1 MPVLAGA
8 GPCLSPLTSRL
19 ACRSN
24 MADRR
29 LQVFYTV
36 AKQLSFTRAA
46 EQLFMTQPAVT
57 FQVKQLEDH
66 FNTRLF
72 ERNHGRIALTPAGRM
87 VLEYAE
93 RILAMSEEMDTRV
106 ADLTGAVAG
115 PLLLGASTTIAE
127 FILPQILGEFKAL
140 HPEVQAHMT
149 VANSET
155 IVNRVAD
162 HTIDVGL
169 IESPSYLP
177 SLQNEVCCDDE
188 LVLICAPGHPLAQHK
203 TVRAQE
209 IAALPFV
216 RREPGSGTR
225 EFTDNY
231 LRECGVPPED
241 LNQVMELGSP
251 EAMKGVVE
259 TGIAVAI
266 VSRVTIAKEVKL
278 GSLVAVPLSPR
289 LMRTLSVVH
298 PREKFRS
305 RLLTT
310 FVDFAM
316 GRMREMAAGHAAKL
330 RPPA

>member
-1 MPVLAGA
+1 
-8 GPCLSPLTSRL
+8 
-19 ACRSN
+19 

-36 AKQLSFTRAA
+36 AKQLSFTKAA

-57 FQVKQLEDH
+57 FQVKQLEEH

-72 ERNHGRIALTPAGRM
+72 ERSHGRIALTPPGRL
-87 VLEYAE
+87 VLDYAE
-93 RILAMSEEMDTRV
+93 RILALSEEMDTRV
-106 ADLTGAVAG
+106 GELTGAVAG

-127 FILPQILGEFKAL
+127 FILPQILGEFKAQ
-140 HPEVQAHMT
+140 HPEVQAHLT

-169 IESPSYLP
+169 IESPTYLP

-188 LVLICAPGHPLAQHK
+188 LVLICAPDHALAQRK
-203 TVRAQE
+203 TVKAQE
-209 IAALPFV
+209 IAAMPIV

-231 LRECGVPPED
+231 LRQCGVAPED
-241 LNQVMELGSP
+241 LNLVMELGSP

-266 VSRVTIAKEVKL
+266 VSRATIAKEVRL
-278 GSLVAVPLSPR
+278 GSLVAVPLSPP

-298 PREKFRS
+298 PKEKFRS
-305 RLLTT
+305 RLLTS
-310 FVDFAM
+310 FVEFATS
-316 GRMREMAAGHAAKL
+316 RMREMADAAASAS
-330 RPPA
+330 R

>member
-1 MPVLAGA
+1 
-8 GPCLSPLTSRL
+8 
-19 ACRSN
+19 

-36 AKQLSFTRAA
+36 ARQLSFTKAA

-57 FQVKQLEDH
+57 FQVKQLEEQ

-72 ERNHGRIALTPAGRM
+72 ERTHGRIALTPVGRLVM
-87 VLEYAE
+87 DYAE
-93 RILAMSEEMDTRV
+93 RILALTEEMDARV
-106 ADLTGAVAG
+106 ADISGAIAG

-127 FILPQILGEFKAL
+127 FILPQILGEFKGA
-140 HPEVQAHMT
+140 HPEVQARMM

-177 SLQNEVCCDDE
+177 SLQNEICCDDE
-188 LVLICAPGHPLAQHK
+188 LVAICAPDHVLAK
-203 TVRAQE
+203 RTSVRAQE
-209 IAALPFV
+209 LAAIPMV

-231 LRECGVPPED
+231 FRENGVALED
-241 LNQVMELGSP
+241 INLLMELGSP

-259 TGIAVAI
+259 TGIAIAI
-266 VSRVTIAKEVKL
+266 VSRATIAKELKL
-278 GSLVAVPLSPR
+278 GTLVAIPLAPR

-310 FVDFAM
+310 FVEFAM
-316 GRMREMAAGHAAKL
+316 RRMRELAASS
-330 RPPA
+330 